1 MKKLWFGY
9 RNWLV
14 MLGVMVFV
22 WTTGC
27 ATPTDLPNPPEVNS
41 PHKKGQT
48 DFTTSD
54 ESGTQN
60 GFGERGSTD
69 GPSAGAAPGEANQDS
84 SANKAAPSGRT
95 GTVEEADLYRTFGN
109 LLFYLNTYKGLTLF
123 DLVDPKKPRKLYN
136 LPVFGYPIEMF
147 VEKNTVYALVR
158 DALYLVRTNGK
169 FEFHR
174 RNVSQLVT
182 IDITD
187 PKQPKILQ
195 RFDIKGQLREGVSR
209 KIDNTIY
216 VVSYTPRYYY
226 WGWYYDQPRANDQAT
241 VYSFNVANPQ
251 AVREVQSLDL
261 IKDAPK
267 PNTQQPDGSYESS
280 SFNGVT
286 ISATSNALLV
296 GEQWYY
302 SRYKYNSNWRCN
314 EYEYSQHTVLN
325 VVNISDPNG
334 KINLHTRFKVQGQL
348 TDQFKQT
355 YIYEEA
361 KKRGIYLGI
370 FQRQEWQR
378 SGCNSQ
384 NLIKNTLVSVDIS
397 DGNNPKVLDEL
408 AFGKPNETV
417 RGSVFDSDRGVA
429 YAITAVQT
437 DPLYAIS
444 FQDPAN
450 LKIMSEIDGLSG
462 DINLFRFVENKK
474 FLLAIGRD
482 NSSGCEG
489 FGSDVVGT
497 NIAVSLI
504 DVRDLNKIRLVQRRC
519 VSIKGAKWSH
529 SEINWNLDQA
539 HKMIGQHA
547 IGTTNLLTV
556 PVSYYSQSE
565 EGGSWWWYEYKSAI
579 GIMKWDLSK
588 YDDTKDHTQQNV
600 MENVGTMIHP
610 KGSVKRTIILEL
622 GDTNTKKRVVANLSD
637 THISLVDLNDL
648 SKPEILSTLEIA
660 PYIRSVYRFGDYIV
674 ERVNLGEYY
683 DQYNEFRVKKI
694 NSGDINDTDVV
705 ASFTVGQIRQVMR
718 HGNYLLLFRGLLKY
732 QDNGGKRY
740 PYFDY
745 NRTELL
751 VYDLSNPTAPKKRGS
766 VEVPYG
772 FYPYYPFYCG
782 MWMPYDFNYYSNSY
796 FVTTAQGIV
805 NYFTKYD
812 YNARTVSSE
821 LLFVDVSNPD
831 KPGYTSR
838 TLASWSY
845 ASPTPNQTQYTG
857 LVGLDGNQFY
867 LVSRK
872 STGTYQKNGGT
883 YYQYRYFAQAW
894 NLNNG
899 TWKEGAE
906 VNIPGQLIQAMRYGS
921 TVRFLT
927 RDFGSIQ
934 QRYEYSPGQVST
946 RNQNYFRLYML
957 DLSADGKT
965 ATLQDFLS
973 FLGWDMGNLLTDG
986 NRLYLTTFPDWY
998 TLQQKKLDYSQR
1010 TAHIHIYD
1018 MSQDT
1023 LRNRFTGDTKAP
1035 NLQIMGAHN
1044 NKLFLN
1050 LQGDGVFVINVQDPS
1065 KPEGTHFERTLGWV
1079 SHVEFSGDKA
1089 FLAAGHFGIYTLDLG
1104 TTNIPAL

>member
-683 DQYNEFRVKKI
+683 DQYNEFRVKKNQFWRHQRHRRGGFLHGRSDPSSHAPRQLLVAVPWPAQI
-694 NSGDINDTDVV
+694 PRQRRKKISLLRLQSHRVVGVRSEQSDSTQKARFCGSTLWFLPILSLLLRDVDALRLQLLQQFV
-705 ASFTVGQIRQVMR
+705 LCHDRPRYRQLLHQVRLQRTHRIVGVVVCGREQSRQTRIHQPNVGLVVLCLSYPQSNPIHGPCGTRRQPVLPSLPQIHRNISEKWR
-718 HGNYLLLFRGLLKY
+718 YLLPIPLL
-732 QDNGGKRY
+732 
-740 PYFDY
+740 
-745 NRTELL
+745 RTSLEFEQWYLERRRR
-751 VYDLSNPTAPKKRGS
+751 SQHPR
-766 VEVPYG
+766 
-772 FYPYYPFYCG
+772 
-782 MWMPYDFNYYSNSY
+782 
-796 FVTTAQGIV
+796 TTH
-805 NYFTKYD
+805 
-812 YNARTVSSE
+812 S
-821 LLFVDVSNPD
+821 
-831 KPGYTSR
+831 
-838 TLASWSY
+838 SY
-845 ASPTPNQTQYTG
+845 ALRFNSP
-857 LVGLDGNQFY
+857 VLD
-867 LVSRK
+867 
-872 STGTYQKNGGT
+872 
-883 YYQYRYFAQAW
+883 
-894 NLNNG
+894 
-899 TWKEGAE
+899 
-906 VNIPGQLIQAMRYGS
+906 P
-921 TVRFLT
+921 
-927 RDFGSIQ
+927 
-934 QRYEYSPGQVST
+934 
-946 RNQNYFRLYML
+946 
-957 DLSADGKT
+957 
-965 ATLQDFLS
+965 
-973 FLGWDMGNLLTDG
+973 
-986 NRLYLTTFPDWY
+986 
-998 TLQQKKLDYSQR
+998 
-1010 TAHIHIYD
+1010 
-1018 MSQDT
+1018 
-1023 LRNRFTGDTKAP
+1023 
-1035 NLQIMGAHN
+1035 
-1044 NKLFLN
+1044 
-1050 LQGDGVFVINVQDPS
+1050 
-1065 KPEGTHFERTLGWV
+1065 
-1079 SHVEFSGDKA
+1079 
-1089 FLAAGHFGIYTLDLG
+1089 
-1104 TTNIPAL
+1104 